1 MPVKQNFQTKI
12 GNTTPDLVWGYHKTH
27 SNTKTSHSALRLM
40 VVSAVYL
47 TLKLIKC
54 YGIQEL
60 ALTLIHNGVMKKS

>member
-12 GNTTPDLVWGYHKTH
+12 GNTTPDLVWGIT
-27 SNTKTSHSALRLM
+27 NTFKYKTSHSALRLM